1 MLESTPADTNH
12 YINDGASRQSLTQTP
27 LRKFFEAAVKHE
39 ASDLFLCGGQ
49 VPRLRIHGALKPLD
63 TALLD
68 FEGFEKMVRT
78 TLTPSQ
84 CQAFDQQGSFDMGV
98 DLDLENGHI
107 HRFRI
112 NVFRTR
118 GRCAIA
124 ARRVNDGILNFNQL
138 HLPQCMEQIAQM
150 PQGLVLVAGVSD
162 SGKSTTIASTLQY
175 INENRPCHIVTIE
188 DPIEYLFTNEKAM
201 IHQREVGVDV
211 SSFEVGLRALVR
223 ENPDVVLIGEMRDK
237 ATFEAALQAAEIGQ
251 LVFGTIHAPSLPQT
265 FSRIYNLFDA
275 DEHQTIRNML
285 AYQMQAIIYQK
296 LLPTIHEDIHR
307 IPVTEVLLQSPS
319 TRKFILDGRE
329 HEIDLVIK
337 NERQAGMQSFTDSLI
352 DLVEQEFI
360 HPRVAQ
366 AAAINPVEVK
376 MRLKGI
382 NSG

>member
-1 MLESTPADTNH
+1 MYESTPTGAEQQV
-12 YINDGASRQSLTQTP
+12 NDAAPRQSMTQTT

-39 ASDLFLCGGQ
+39 ASDLFLCSGQ

-63 TALLD
+63 TASLEPD
-68 FEGFEKMVRT
+68 GFEKIIRD

-84 CQAFDQQGSFDMGV
+84 CRIFDQEGSFDLGV
-98 DLDLENGHI
+98 DLDLADNQT

-118 GRCAIA
+118 GRCAVA
-124 ARRVNDGILNFNQL
+124 ARRIHNDILNFKQL
-138 HLPQCMEQIAQM
+138 HLPPCMDQIAQIT
-150 PQGLVLVAGVSD
+150 QGLVLIAGVAD
-162 SGKSTTIASTLQY
+162 SGKSTTIASILQH

-188 DPIEYLFTNEKAM
+188 DPIEYLFTNAKAM

-211 SSFEVGLRALVR
+211 SSFEIGLKALVR

-251 LVFGTIHAPSLPQT
+251 LVFCTIHAPSLAQT
-265 FSRIYNLFDA
+265 FNRLYKLFSA
-275 DEHQTIRNML
+275 DEHQSIRNML

-296 LLPTIHEDIHR
+296 LLPTTRQDIRR
-307 IPVTEVLLQSPS
+307 IPATEVLLQSPS
-319 TRKFILDGRE
+319 SRKFILEGRE
-329 HEIDLVIK
+329 HEIDSVIK

-352 DLVEQEFI
+352 ELVEQEFI

-366 AAAINPVEVK
+366 AAATNPVEIK

-382 NSG
+382 NTG

>member
-1 MLESTPADTNH
+1 VFESTPTGTDP
-12 YINDGASRQSLTQTP
+12 YLNDVASRQSLTQTP
-27 LRKFFEAAVKHE
+27 LGKFFEATVKHE

-49 VPRLRIHGALKPLD
+49 VPRLRIHGLLKPLD
-63 TALLD
+63 TASLD
-68 FEGFEKMVRT
+68 FEGFEKMVRA

-84 CQAFDQQGSFDMGV
+84 CRAFDQEGSFDMGV
-98 DLDLENGHI
+98 DLDLGDGQT

-124 ARRVNDGILNFNQL
+124 ARRINDSILNFKQL
-138 HLPQCMEQIAQM
+138 HLPPCMDQIAQTS
-150 PQGLVLVAGVSD
+150 QGLVLVAGVSD
-162 SGKSTTIASTLQY
+162 SGKSTTIASILQY
-175 INENRPCHIVTIE
+175 INEHRPCHIVTLE
-188 DPIEYLFTNEKAM
+188 DPIEYLFTNAKAM

-211 SSFEVGLRALVR
+211 SSFEVGLRSLVR

-265 FSRIYNLFDA
+265 FSRIYNLFDP

-296 LLPTIHEDIHR
+296 LLPTTHPDIHR
-307 IPVTEVLLQSPS
+307 IPVVEVLLQSPS
-319 TRKFILDGRE
+319 SRKFILDRRE

-366 AAAINPVEVK
+366 AAATNPVEVK

-382 NSG
+382 HSG

>member
-1 MLESTPADTNH
+1 MLESTPTGSDQ
-12 YINDGASRQSLTQTP
+12 YINDVASHQSLTQTP

-39 ASDLFLCGGQ
+39 ASDLFLCAGQ
-49 VPRLRIHGALKPLD
+49 VPRLRIHGSLKPLD

-78 TLTPSQ
+78 TLTARQ

-98 DLDLENGHI
+98 DLNLENGQI

-118 GRCAIA
+118 GRYAIA

-138 HLPQCMEQIAQM
+138 HLPPCMERIAQM

-296 LLPTIHEDIHR
+296 LLPTIHEDLHR

-319 TRKFILDGRE
+319 ARKFILDGRE
-329 HEIDLVIK
+329 HEIDIVIK
-337 NERQAGMQSFTDSLI
+337 NERQAGMHSFTDSLI

-366 AAAINPVEVK
+366 AAATNPVEVK